1 MGFPTVFI
9 FALVGVFQ
17 FFAQATVFTA
27 FEIPPAT
34 VSSLNAS
41 TYLGRWYQ
49 MYTSL
54 IPTTTFEKDA
64 YCVTA
69 DYYDPS
75 ITSEKITFK
84 ITNSETRVKQKS
96 NPA

>member
-1 MGFPTVFI
+1 MGYPTVLF
-9 FALVGVFQ
+9 FALVGGLRFLS
-17 FFAQATVFTA
+17 QALVFTA
-27 FEIPPAT
+27 FDIPPAT
-34 VSSLNAS
+34 VTSLNAS
-41 TYLGRWYQ
+41 AYIGRWYQ

-75 ITSEKITFK
+75 VTSEKITFK
-84 ITNSETRVKQKS
+84 ITNSET
-96 NPA
+96 